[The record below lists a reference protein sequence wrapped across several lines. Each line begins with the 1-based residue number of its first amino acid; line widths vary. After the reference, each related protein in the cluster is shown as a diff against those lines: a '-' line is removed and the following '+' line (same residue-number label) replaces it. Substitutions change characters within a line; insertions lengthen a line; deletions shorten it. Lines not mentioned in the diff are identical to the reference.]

1 MSEQEH
7 KKCHVAS
14 TTLKAIS
21 KLGYLTLITTP
32 IIFMLTQNQHLNIFE
47 NVTLLFFIITV
58 ILIGLRAWHIYFD
71 SILLKNVSDEK
82 FDLPDLDEC
91 LYSIFHKKN
100 QNETLGNRIKACY
113 KLARVFFILLF
124 FHLLS
129 FLGIVF
135 MTIF

>member
-1 MSEQEH
+1 MSEPER
-7 KKCHVAS
+7 KKSHVAS

-32 IIFMLTQNQHLNIFE
+32 IIFMLIKNQHLNIFE
-47 NVTLLFFIITV
+47 NVTLLFFIISV

-71 SILLKNVSDEK
+71 SILLKNINEEK
-82 FDLPDLDEC
+82 FDLSDLDEC

-100 QNETLGNRIKACY
+100 QNKTLGNRIESCY

-135 MTIF
+135 TIIF